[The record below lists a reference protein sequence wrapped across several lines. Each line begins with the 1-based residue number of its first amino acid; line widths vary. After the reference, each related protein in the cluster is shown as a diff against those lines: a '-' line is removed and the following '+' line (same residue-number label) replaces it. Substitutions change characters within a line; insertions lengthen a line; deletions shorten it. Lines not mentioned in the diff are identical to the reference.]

1 MQELT
6 RLWHRCEVSICRWE
20 DGLNR
25 FTWHRGA
32 TNLQFVKKKKQYL
45 WIPTIWE
52 KTNHSICENE
62 VCLYCIA
69 GVSKSLM
76 KIPITHIHTPHSGCR
91 VRVQAS
97 GPRLGACALWW
108 PHRSNG
114 TSPRTHL
121 RPGQTHQSTHVPAV
135 TATLSSHLGLWSYSG
150 IWVTI
155 STSIKRKVR

>member
-108 PHRSNG
+108 PHRSFTCASF
-114 TSPRTHL
+114 TSHPPQAWTDPPEHSCSCRHSNPELTL
-121 RPGQTHQSTHVPAV
+121 RLMV
-135 TATLSSHLGLWSYSG
+135 LLRDLGYYQHFN
-150 IWVTI
+150 
-155 STSIKRKVR
+155 